1 MTYNRIMIIRK
12 KTLLVFQSAY
22 TFEQITKMELQQFL
36 KSRDISNFFDEVYFI
51 NPLASLQYFPDSK
64 VNYSQPK
71 KYPLSEREYMIEGG
85 ISKYKMPKFLLGV
98 NFLFSQ
104 ISFVKYLARIGCL
117 KHVSVVR
124 SEDALYNGIAAWLTS
139 RILNKPLVVAIGG
152 NSNRIRR
159 LTKQPLMKRFFRFC
173 FLERFVE
180 KRILNLAD
188 LVIVL
193 NQDNYDFIIELGI
206 ASSKIFKSNLG
217 IEVHPDY
224 VVGRRLETRHSE
236 LKENLLC
243 GKDFLLTCVSRLED
257 VKLVDHVL
265 YVANEINN
273 SGLSFKLL
281 IVGDGSKKQE
291 LIELTKALGIES
303 SVVFVGNQSQSWL
316 IDLFCVSDLNIVPLG
331 GRALL
336 EASLCGCPSV
346 AYDVD
351 WHSEIIS
358 NGRSGLLVPNLDI
371 HSLSEAVLHV
381 LVNHELRIIFGKNSY
396 QYAHKF
402 LNLNQ
407 VMAEQRAM
415 YSNLG

>member
-1 MTYNRIMIIRK
+1 MSIRE

-71 KYPLSEREYMIEGG
+71 KYSLSERESMVEGG
-85 ISKYKMPKFLLGV
+85 ISKYRMPKFLLGL

-117 KHVSVVR
+117 RHVSVVR

-139 RILNKPLVVAIGG
+139 RILNKPMVVAIGG

-159 LTKQPLMKRFFRFC
+159 LTKQPLMKRFFRFS
-173 FLERFVE
+173 FFERFVE
-180 KRILNLAD
+180 TRILNLAD

-193 NQDNYDFIIELGI
+193 NQDNYEFVVELGI
-206 ASSKIFKSNLG
+206 TPSKIYRSNLG

-224 VVGRRLETRHSE
+224 LVVPRLETRLLE
-236 LKENLLC
+236 LKENLLH
-243 GKDFLLTCVSRLED
+243 GKEFLLTCVSRLED
-257 VKLVDHVL
+257 LKHVDHVL
-265 YVANEINN
+265 YVANEIKN

-281 IVGDGSKKQE
+281 IVGDGSKKQD
-291 LIELTKALGIES
+291 LIDLTETLGIES
-303 SVVFVGNQSQSWL
+303 SVVFLGNQSQSRL

-351 WHSEIIS
+351 WHSEIIL
-358 NGRSGLLVPNLDI
+358 NGISGLLVPNLDI
-371 HSLSEAVLHV
+371 NGLSEAVLHA
-381 LVNHELRIIFGKNSY
+381 LMNDDLRTIFGRNSY
-396 QYAHKF
+396 QHARQF

-407 VMAEQRAM
+407 ITAEQRAM
-415 YSNLG
+415 YSNLGDS